1 MSREIRSIKGQIKR
15 SGDPESRKVRGYA
28 SLFETESKDLG
39 GFTEIIA
46 RGAFDGVLEKSDVL
60 CVLNHNPE
68 RGVLAR
74 STRGEG
80 SLVLGIDDKGLFY
93 EFDAPRTALGDEL
106 LEALERGDIKESS
119 FAFTVES
126 EDWELTD
133 GKPAK
138 RTILKILE
146 LFDVSPVYFPA
157 YDGTEVS
164 KRFEEMKNKREEQE
178 DEKEK
183 DLNTEQQQEEQEEK
197 KKREEDTEDEEEFC
211 DLDEDTDEDEEFN
224 ALDEDTDEDEE
235 FNDLDEDTDED
246 EELKDLDE
254 IEDEDEERKL
264 KKYFNQFKL

>member
-1 MSREIRSIKGQIKR
+1 MSKEIRSIKDQIKR
-15 SGDPESRKVRGYA
+15 GEEPESRKVRGYA
-28 SLFETESKDLG
+28 SLFNSESKDLG

-46 RGAFDGVLEKSDVL
+46 VGAFDGVVERSDVL

-74 STRGEG
+74 NTRGAG
-80 SLVLGIDDKGLFY
+80 SLVLGVDDKGLFY

-106 LEALERGDIKESS
+106 LEALERGDIRESS
-119 FAFTVES
+119 FAFTVE
-126 EDWELTD
+126 EEKWENIDRKT
-133 GKPAK
+133 AK
-138 RTILKILE
+138 RTILKVGE

-183 DLNTEQQQEEQEEK
+183 DLTQVTEQEKEEEK
-197 KKREEDTEDEEEFC
+197 KKREEDKPEEEDEDRDDLLDEDEDRDDLLDEEE
-211 DLDEDTDEDEEFN
+211 DEDRDNLLDEEEDEDK
-224 ALDEDTDEDEE
+224 DEI
-235 FNDLDEDTDED
+235 
-246 EELKDLDE
+246 KDLDE
-254 IEDEDEERKL
+254 IDEEDEERKL